1 MKRILK
7 KTAEPNA
14 MRYPGW
20 EPGTGGGGGIEE
32 KPVKC
37 KEVEAL
43 S

>member
-20 EPGTGGGGGIEE
+20 EPGTGGGGRKRGKAGKMQIG
-32 KPVKC
+32 
-37 KEVEAL
+37 
-43 S
+43 